1 MIKIPEKD
9 FKDAIR
15 NTKKTSIVMN
25 MLETNEKKKKK
36 VERLSKEIK
45 DIKNTITKIKNSV
58 YGLNSKREVP
68 RKDSMSWKAE

>member
-45 DIKNTITKIKNSV
+45 DTKKNKRETLELKNTMTEIKNLIKKEWK
-58 YGLNSKREVP
+58 GQ
-68 RKDSMSWKAE
+68 RK